1 MNKMNT
7 YEVVLTKSYIV
18 KIQALDKDSAKEF
31 SQIFTGDIQ
40 NISTNSDE
48 TELNFKI
55 EEIECK
61 SNEVYE
67 INELYENN

>member
-1 MNKMNT
+1 MNT

-18 KIQALDKDSAKEF
+18 KIKTLDKISAKEL
-31 SQIFTGDIQ
+31 SQFFTSDIQ

>member
-1 MNKMNT
+1 MNT

>member
-1 MNKMNT
+1 MNT

-18 KIQALDKDSAKEF
+18 KIKALDKDSAKEF
-31 SQIFTGDIQ
+31 SQIFTSDIQ

-61 SNEVYE
+61 SNEVFE
-67 INELYENN
+67 IIELNEKN